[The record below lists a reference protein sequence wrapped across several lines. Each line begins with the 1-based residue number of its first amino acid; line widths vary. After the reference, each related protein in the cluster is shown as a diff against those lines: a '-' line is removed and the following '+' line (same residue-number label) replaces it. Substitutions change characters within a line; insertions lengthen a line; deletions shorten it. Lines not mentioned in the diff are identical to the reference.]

1 MESHEIELDGKMY
14 PSMSIEING
23 NFHDSVINSDKSYKY
38 RTVEKLLIVAEIYQ

>member
-23 NFHDSVINSDKSYKY
+23 NFHDSVIDQDEYHKY
-38 RTVEKLLIVAEIYQ
+38 RAVEKVLIVA